1 MDWPRTGRYPPPLVK
16 GASQEDAGQVG
27 PPHPQP
33 RVLLSP
39 ARPIDAPV
47 DLLVSGPVRGRIS
60 RWIPAIV
67 LGLLLI
73 GTALM
78 RTGAPDAAGIV
89 FRPGASII
97 VHDVEWSGRQVDVQ
111 LHVELRND
119 GPDQLEVLGARLDPP
134 TWQVTMVDRPTVVSG
149 EAISLQLARRMRCDL
164 PPGRAPDALLVTV
177 RPKGGRP
184 RTDRLSLRAGERG
197 PALAGALLGV
207 PAQACQTSSPA
218 RQLWLEHLA
227 VVAR

>member
-1 MDWPRTGRYPPPLVK
+1 M
-16 GASQEDAGQVG
+16 
-27 PPHPQP
+27 
-33 RVLLSP
+33 
-39 ARPIDAPV
+39 
-47 DLLVSGPVRGRIS
+47 
-60 RWIPAIV
+60 
-67 LGLLLI
+67 LGLLLV
-73 GTALM
+73 GTALI
-78 RTGAPDAAGIV
+78 RSGEPATPGIV
-89 FRPGASII
+89 FRPYASVI

-119 GPDQLEVLGARLDPP
+119 GPGRLEVLEARLDPP
-134 TWQVTMVDRPTVVSG
+134 TWQVTIVDRPTVVSG
-149 EAISLQLARRMRCDL
+149 EAISLQLARRTRCEL

-177 RPKGGRP
+177 RPEGGHP

-218 RQLWLEHLA
+218 RQLWLEHLV

>member
-1 MDWPRTGRYPPPLVK
+1 MR
-16 GASQEDAGQVG
+16 

-33 RVLLSP
+33 RVPLSP
-39 ARPIDAPV
+39 ARPVDAPA
-47 DLLVSGPVRGRIS
+47 DLLVSGPQPAGRRAS
-60 RWIPAIV
+60 RWVPAAV

-89 FRPGASII
+89 FRPDASVI

-119 GPDQLEVLGARLDPP
+119 GPGPLEVLGARLDPP

-164 PPGRAPDALLVTV
+164 PPGRAPDALLVAV
-177 RPKGGRP
+177 RPEGGRS
-184 RTDRLSLRAGERG
+184 RTERLSLRAGERG
-197 PALAGALLGV
+197 PALADALLGV
-207 PAQACQTSSPA
+207 PAEACLTSLPS

-227 VVAR
+227 VIAR

>member
-1 MDWPRTGRYPPPLVK
+1 M
-16 GASQEDAGQVG
+16 G
-27 PPHPQP
+27 PSHPQP

-39 ARPIDAPV
+39 ARPVDAPA
-47 DLLVSGPVRGRIS
+47 DLLVSGPVRGRTS
-60 RWIPAIV
+60 RWVPAIV
-67 LGLLLI
+67 LGLLLV
-73 GTALM
+73 GTALL
-78 RTGAPDAAGIV
+78 RPGARATPGIA
-89 FRPGASII
+89 FRPGASVI

-134 TWQVTMVDRPTVVSG
+134 TWEITLVDRPTVVSG
-149 EAISLQLARRMRCDL
+149 EAITLQLTRRTRCDL
-164 PPGRAPDALLVTV
+164 PPGRVPDALLVTV
-177 RPKGGRP
+177 RPEGGRP

-207 PAQACQTSSPA
+207 PAQACQTASPA

-227 VVAR
+227 VIAR